1 MKKLKL
7 KALELGAKGVLSREQ
22 LKSILGGAGSGGSGG
37 SADCTKDKF
46 AVCTGQPEGTV
57 CCFTY
62 SGTVYYGKCYAFAPD
77 YKIHCSDLN

>member
-7 KALELGAKGVLSREQ
+7 KALELGVTELLSREQ
-22 LKSILGGAGSGGSGG
+22 LKKVFGGVDGSGSGG
-37 SADCTKDKF
+37 DCKGDKF
-46 AVCTGQPEGTV
+46 EVCKGQAEGTK

-62 SGTVYYGKCYAFAPD
+62 SGTVYSGKCYAFAPD